1 MSFSSEIKDKLCTIA
16 LPCSP
21 CCIAELSGIFRFS
34 AGLAPKQIKIITENR
49 QVAGRIQGDIQ
60 EVFGWDLQPEHRP
73 QSRSFQFLVRD
84 SNRIENLTELLL
96 LGQWEKREE
105 LMPFACCRAS
115 YVRGAFLG
123 GGSVNDPQNSYHLE
137 FDTKYQEEANMLQ
150 QVLKEEGIRAKVTY
164 RKGHYIVYLKESDT
178 IAGILGWI
186 GAGQGALELYTVQVE
201 KEMRNAVNRQVNC
214 ETANVEKVAKAASR
228 QVRAIEK
235 IKREKGLSY
244 LPDTLREIA
253 EIRLAYPEDS
263 LKELGERLQP
273 PIGKSGV
280 NHRLTRILEFA
291 RQL

>member
-1 MSFSSEIKDKLCTIA
+1 MSFSSEIKNKLCTIA

-21 CCIAELSGIFRFS
+21 CCSAELSGIFRFS
-34 AGLAPKQIKIITENR
+34 AGIDPSQIKIITENQ
-49 QVAGRIQGDIQ
+49 QVAGRIEDDIR
-60 EVFGWDLQPEHRP
+60 EVFGWEMRPEHRP
-73 QSRSFQFLVRD
+73 QSRSFQFLIQD
-84 SNRIENLTELLL
+84 TNRVENILAQLM
-96 LGQWEKREE
+96 LGQEDIGS
-105 LMPFACCRAS
+105 LMPFTCCRAS

-123 GGSVNDPQNSYHLE
+123 GGSVNDPQKSYHLE
-137 FDTKYQEEANMLQ
+137 FDTKYQQEAQLLQ
-150 QVLKEEGIRAKVTY
+150 KVLQEEGIGAKVTY

-201 KEMRNAVNRQVNC
+201 KDMRNTVNRQVNC

-228 QVRAIEK
+228 HVRAIEK

-253 EIRLAYPEDS
+253 ELRLAYPEDS

-273 PIGKSGV
+273 AIGKSGV
-280 NHRLTRILEFA
+280 NHRLARILEIA
-291 RQL
+291 REL